1 MSLNLIETEL
11 VESTFGSIVPV
22 NVMLSPPS
30 KFSVVV
36 GKILVMVQSISSATN
51 WSEFG
56 ITPKLLVRIGRWIP
70 HVGSSSKVH

>member
-22 NVMLSPPS
+22 KVKLSPPS
-30 KFSVVV
+30 KFRVVV
-36 GKILVMVQSISSATN
+36 GKMLVMVQSISSATN
-51 WSEFG
+51 RAEFG
-56 ITPKLLVRIGRWIP
+56 IIPRLLVRIGRWIP